1 MSKKNTI
8 KHLINYFNNYDFAH
22 FVKIV
27 SSIEV
32 NYYKYL
38 KCILKKDIFKLSKDL
53 LNGVKINDKK
63 VDMIKTLSKHFSKH
77 DYNYF
82 LSKISNNIEGDIK
95 YKNYLKCMS
104 TKNINSIYDIINKK
118 YMDKYIDDQLN
129 LPFNSERKPRDL
141 NYITNVILERNRN
154 NIDKIIEYVSKL
166 NKLYKGE
173 ILNVGDMKIEIVGRL
188 NDDSDPNI
196 LSYLYYGKILN
207 GSVNGKVEVVIKSQ
221 PIFPDNIKEFKKYYD
236 YQIPN
241 EINIMNKIK
250 NYCYDSITA
259 KIYGY
264 DELKPLKE
272 GDINRY
278 VLITEKLGSDL
289 NKININNNYSVVF
302 IKNLCI
308 KILKAIQTI
317 HSCSLNEGISFVHL
331 DIKPQNIVFTD
342 ETETSIKLIDFGF
355 TVNILKNNKRDLSI
369 LNNGGTEAYM
379 SISQHEDN
387 LIDYMDDFQAIAWI
401 LLEFLNFNLNT
412 VNDCYIFK
420 NEFVNNYKNK
430 KFINRIRRGNL
441 TNNNINVIGKL
452 CDYTIKRA
460 DKKDRYHT
468 DKKINGMYYCDYN
481 VQYYKDFENIL
492 NMLQ

>member
-1 MSKKNTI
+1 MSKKNTV

-53 LNGVKINDKK
+53 LNDVKINDKK

-188 NDDSDPNI
+188 NDDSNPNI

-236 YQIPN
+236 YQIPD

-289 NKININNNYSVVF
+289 NKININNNHSVVF

-401 LLEFLNFNLNT
+401 LLEFLNFNFNT
-412 VNDCYIFK
+412 VNDFYIFK
-420 NEFVNNYKNK
+420 NAFVNNYKNE
-430 KFINRIRRGNL
+430 KFINRIIRGNL

-481 VQYYKDFENIL
+481 VEYYKDFENIL